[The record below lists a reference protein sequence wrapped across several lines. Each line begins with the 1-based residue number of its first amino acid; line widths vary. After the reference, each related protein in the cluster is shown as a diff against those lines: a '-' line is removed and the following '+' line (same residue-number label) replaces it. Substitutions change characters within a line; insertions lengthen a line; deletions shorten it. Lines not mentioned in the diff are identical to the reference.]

1 MLRSELQQSTTSV
14 SASDHASRKL
24 LFTVL
29 NQLSNAGLSVS
40 DPMEGTVFF
49 GDKQASLQANIVV
62 HNPLFYKR
70 LLSDGSIGAGEAYIE
85 GWWDSPNLTNVV
97 RVLAKNLTTLDK
109 LEAKMGWVSKLSS
122 QVSHFLRKNNKQNAR
137 KNISAHYD
145 LGNDLYRH
153 FLDPSMLY
161 SSAIYLND
169 HDSLEQAQ
177 WNKMDRLCRQLKL
190 TSDDHLLEIGTGWG
204 GMAIHAAK
212 HYGCRVTTT
221 TISEQQY
228 LWAKQQVE
236 QAGLSDRI
244 TLLMDDYRD
253 LTGQYD
259 KLVSIEMIEAV
270 GKQYLKTYI
279 EKCQSLLKP
288 NGLMAI
294 QAITIADQRY
304 ASYSRSV
311 DFIQKHIFP
320 GGFLPSVTVLLD
332 NLTQHSD
339 FVIRDI
345 KDIGLDY
352 AKTLEDWRDQFDAN
366 ATQLEKYGYDERFI
380 RMWRFYFAYCEGGFL
395 ERTISTIQFVASRPQ
410 WRE

>member
-29 NQLSNAGLSVS
+29 NQLSNVGLSVS

-70 LLSDGSIGAGEAYIE
+70 LLSDGGIGAGEAYIE

-109 LEAKMGWVSKLSS
+109 LEAKMGWLSKLSS

-311 DFIQKHIFP
+311 DFI
-320 GGFLPSVTVLLD
+320 
-332 NLTQHSD
+332 
-339 FVIRDI
+339 
-345 KDIGLDY
+345 
-352 AKTLEDWRDQFDAN
+352 
-366 ATQLEKYGYDERFI
+366 
-380 RMWRFYFAYCEGGFL
+380 
-395 ERTISTIQFVASRPQ
+395 
-410 WRE
+410 